1 MEANNVTQET
11 LDLMK
16 SALTTPSDSLR
27 KSVTVGT
34 GLVPFDLQAPAKN
47 LYPVATPLRN
57 VIPRVGGGVG
67 SATNWK
73 SIFSVSGSGYDSMG
87 WVPEGQRAGRMSYSA
102 VPKSASYKTL
112 GEEDNMTFEAINA
125 GKTFEDIIAT
135 GVVRILQKMMLK
147 EENAIFG
154 GNLSVALGTPATPTT
169 AVAGT
174 TGTLPTLT
182 YDVAVVALTHEGYR
196 NWIATGQVLATGLAT
211 SQTVTGAD
219 GATYVVKGGSSQKSA
234 VATQAVTLGQI
245 LSVSTTAIPGAVAY
259 GWYVGGA
266 GAAKLE
272 AVTTINSATFSAPL
286 AGTGQ
291 TLASI
296 TADNSKNDLAFD
308 GLLYTA
314 INAYNAGGAGNGA
327 YVKMM
332 ATGTAGTG
340 TPLTASGR
348 GSVVEIDD
356 MLLSMWNNF
365 QTSPTV
371 LWVNAQEIKNIT
383 SKVLSN
389 ASGPLLRYN
398 MPADGSG
405 NQPYAIMANGV
416 VEMYFN
422 PYALNGGFKIPIKI
436 HPLIPAGTVIGWS
449 ENLPAQYQNNET
461 PNVAE
466 MKIRADYYS
475 LEWPIKTRAREYGV
489 YAEEVLAVYAP
500 FAMGVISN
508 IGNG

>member
-1 MEANNVTQET
+1 MDAMNATQET

-16 SALTTPSDSLR
+16 TALSTPSESLR
-27 KSVTVGT
+27 KSITTGT

-67 SATNWK
+67 TATNWK
-73 SIFSVSGSGYDSMG
+73 SIFSITGSGYDAMG

-125 GKTFEDIIAT
+125 GKTFEDIIST

-154 GNLSVALGTPATPTT
+154 GNNSVSLGVPATPTT
-169 AVAGT
+169 SASGT
-174 TGTLPTLT
+174 TGTLPALT

-196 NWIATGQVLATGLAT
+196 NWIATGQVLATGLPLT
-211 SQTVTGAD
+211 TTVTGAD
-219 GATYVVKGGSSQKSA
+219 GQTYVVKGGSSNKSV

-245 LSVSTTAIPGAVAY
+245 LFASTTAIPGAVAY
-259 GWYVGGA
+259 GWFVGASGA
-266 GAAKLE
+266 SKLE
-272 AVTTINSATFSAPL
+272 AVTTLNSVAISAPL

-291 TLASI
+291 LLSAI
-296 TADNSKNDLAFD
+296 IADNSLNTLAFD

-314 INAYNAGGAGNGA
+314 INAFNTGGAGNAA
-327 YVKMM
+327 YVKML

-340 TPLTASGR
+340 TFLTSSGR
-348 GSVVEIDD
+348 GSVNEIDD

-365 QTSPTV
+365 QVSPTV

-383 SKVLSN
+383 TKVLTN

-398 MPADGSG
+398 MDAGST
-405 NQPYAIMANGV
+405 NPYAMVANGV

-422 PYALNGGFKIPIKI
+422 PYALNGGYKIPIKI
-436 HPLIPAGTVIGWS
+436 HPLIPAGTIVGWS

-500 FAMGVISN
+500 FALGVIAN

>member
-1 MEANNVTQET
+1 MDPLNVTQET

-16 SALTTPSDSLR
+16 TALSTPSDALR
-27 KSVTVGT
+27 KSVTTGT

-57 VIPRVGGGVG
+57 TIPRVGGGVG
-67 SATNWK
+67 TATNWK

-125 GKTFEDIIAT
+125 GKTFEDIIST

-147 EENAIFG
+147 EENAIYG
-154 GNLSVALGTPATPTT
+154 GNTSVALGIPNAPSTS
-169 AVAGT
+169 
-174 TGTLPTLT
+174 TGTLGGTLT
-182 YDVAVVALTHEGYR
+182 AQTWDCAVVALTHEGYR
-196 NWIATGQVLATGLAT
+196 NWIASGQVLSTGIPL

-219 GATYVVKGGSSQKSA
+219 GQTYTVKGGSSNKST
-234 VATQAVTLGQI
+234 VATQATSGTQSLR
-245 LSVSTTAIPGAVAY
+245 LSVTVIPGAVAY
-259 GWYVGGA
+259 AWYVGA
-266 GAAKLE
+266 TGAAKLE
-272 AVTTINSATFSAPL
+272 AVTTINSVELFSTV
-286 AGTGQ
+286 GTGQ
-291 TLASI
+291 LLSAV

-308 GLLYTA
+308 GLVYTA
-314 INAYNAGGAGNGA
+314 INAFNTGGAGNGA
-327 YVKMM
+327 YLKQM
-332 ATGTAGTG
+332 ATGTPGTG
-340 TPLTASGR
+340 TFLTASGR

-365 QTSPTV
+365 QVSPTV
-371 LWVNAQEIKNIT
+371 LWCNAQEIRNIT

-389 ASGPLLRYN
+389 TAGPLLRYD
-398 MPADGSG
+398 MGADSK
-405 NQPYAIMANGV
+405 NPYVIMANGV

-422 PYALNGGFKIPIKI
+422 PYALNGGYKVPIKI
-436 HPLIPAGTVIGWS
+436 HPLVPPGTIIGWS

-500 FAMGVISN
+500 FAMGMITN

>member
-1 MEANNVTQET
+1 MDDSPMNVTAET
-11 LDLMK
+11 LNLMK
-16 SALTTPSDSLR
+16 QALSTPSESLR
-27 KSVTVGT
+27 KTVTTGT

-47 LYPVATPLRN
+47 LYPVSTPLRN

-67 SATNWK
+67 TATNWK
-73 SIFSVSGSGYDSMG
+73 SIFSITGSGYDSMG

-125 GKTFEDIIAT
+125 GKTFEDIIST

-147 EENAIFG
+147 EENAIYG
-154 GNLSVALGTPATPTT
+154 GNTSVALGVPATPTT
-169 AVAGT
+169 AAAGS
-174 TGTLPTLT
+174 GATLPALT

-196 NWIATGQVLATGLAT
+196 NWIASGQVLATGVPLT
-211 SQTVTGAD
+211 QTVTGAD
-219 GATYVVKGGSSQKSA
+219 GQTYVVKGGSSNKSA
-234 VATQAVTLGQI
+234 VATQAVTLGQT
-245 LSVSTTAIPGAVAY
+245 LSVSTTVMPGAVAY
-259 GWYVGGA
+259 AWFVGAA

-272 AVTTINSATFSAPL
+272 QVTTINSAIFTAPL

-291 TLASI
+291 LLSAVI
-296 TADNSKNDLAFD
+296 ADNSKNDLAFD
-308 GLLYTA
+308 GLVYTA
-314 INAYNAGGAGNGA
+314 INAFLTGGAGNGA
-327 YVKMM
+327 YLKQM

-340 TPLTASGR
+340 TFLTSSGR

-365 QTSPTV
+365 QISPTV
-371 LWVNAQEIKNIT
+371 LWCNAQEIRNIT

-389 ASGPLLRYN
+389 ASGPLLRYDVDAN
-398 MPADGSG
+398 GK
-405 NQPYAIMANGV
+405 NPYVIMANGV

-422 PYALNGGFKIPIKI
+422 PYALNGGYKIPIKI
-436 HPLIPAGTVIGWS
+436 HPLIPAGVIMGWT

-500 FAMGVISN
+500 FALGMISN